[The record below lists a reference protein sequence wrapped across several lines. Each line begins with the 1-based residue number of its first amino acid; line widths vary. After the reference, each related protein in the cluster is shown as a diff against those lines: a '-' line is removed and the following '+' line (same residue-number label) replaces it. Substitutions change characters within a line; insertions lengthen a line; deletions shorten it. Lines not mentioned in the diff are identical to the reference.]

1 MVFHHVFNPVNFQ
14 VKKEIIEV
22 CESKQS
28 GLQAN
33 AELTAVCLS
42 AAALCPRASW
52 SLQANVGP
60 RGDKACESITLFCL
74 LSIYLTLCRVFGEVL
89 IPKNVSISL

>member
-1 MVFHHVFNPVNFQ
+1 MCLGFMVFHHVFNPVNFQ

-42 AAALCPRASW
+42 AAALCPRAS
-52 SLQANVGP
+52 
-60 RGDKACESITLFCL
+60 
-74 LSIYLTLCRVFGEVL
+74 
-89 IPKNVSISL
+89 